1 MGIELSVGMLT
12 VITIGTLLIFL
23 FSGTPI
29 AAGLGLVGFIL
40 VYIFAP
46 PGVSEGIAA
55 VSWASVNSF
64 TIMAIPLFILMGN
77 IFSESGMASIVYSA
91 FMPIMQRYFP
101 GGLLQANVLTGAL
114 FAACSGSSIATTSAI
129 GIISIPQMEARGYHR
144 RLAIGS
150 VTGAGA
156 LGVLIPP
163 SIGMILYGE
172 VTGQSVGKLFI
183 GGIIPGIILTCI
195 YMTYIVVILQLR
207 PQFGPPRDTQMPLRD
222 CLTKSLRAWP
232 VLFIAISV
240 IGSIY
245 GGIATPTE
253 AAAIGAFAALALAA
267 VYRLLTWEKLKKI
280 TWNTMRVTAMILL
293 LFVSTKVMQ
302 LGIAVLQIP
311 QNIVTWAIGMGLSKW
326 SILVMIYLLYLVLGM
341 IMEFLAALL
350 MTLPITYPV
359 LVAAGFDPIWCGVV
373 LTVTGEFA
381 LLTPPV
387 GLGLFVV
394 QGLRPDFKFS
404 DIVRGTM
411 PFFGCIMLLLVIIT
425 FFPQLVTWLPAI
437 MGHN

>member
-1 MGIELSVGMLT
+1 MGVEIGVGMLT
-12 VITIGTLLIFL
+12 AITIGTLLLFL

-29 AAGLGLVGFIL
+29 AAGLGLTGFIL
-40 VYIFAP
+40 VYFLAP
-46 PGVSEGIAA
+46 PGVSEGIGA

-77 IFSESGMASIVYSA
+77 IFSESGMASIVYTA

-172 VTGQSVGKLFI
+172 VTGQSVGRLFI
-183 GGIIPGIILTCI
+183 GGIIPGIILTSI
-195 YMTYIVVILQLR
+195 YMTYIIVTLQIH
-207 PQFGPPRDTQMPLRD
+207 PSFGPTRERQMPLKE
-222 CLTKSLRAWP
+222 CLLKSLKAWP

-253 AAAIGAFAALALAA
+253 AAAIGAFAALTLAA
-267 VYRLLTWEKLKKI
+267 LYGLLTWEKLERM
-280 TWNTMRVTAMILL
+280 TWNTMRVSAMILL
-293 LFVSTKVMQ
+293 LFVSTKVLQ

-311 QNIVTWAIGMGLSKW
+311 QDIVTLAIGMKLSKW
-326 SILVMIYLLYLVLGM
+326 AILVMIYVLYLVLGM

-373 LTVTGEFA
+373 LTVTGECA

-387 GLGLFVV
+387 GMGLFVI
-394 QGLRPDFKFS
+394 QGLRPDFKFG

-411 PFFGCIMLLLVIIT
+411 PFFACIMVLLTIISI
-425 FFPQLVTWLPAI
+425 FPQLVTWLPTV

>member
-1 MGIELSVGMLT
+1 MGAEIGFGTLA

-29 AAGLGLVGFIL
+29 AAGLGLVGFMLI
-40 VYIFAP
+40 YIFAP
-46 PGVSEGIAA
+46 AGVSEGIAA

-77 IFSESGMASIVYSA
+77 IFSESGLARVVYA
-91 FMPIMQRYFP
+91 GLAPLMQRYFP
-101 GGLLQANVLTGAL
+101 GGLLQTNILTGAL

-129 GIISIPQMEARGYHR
+129 GIVSIPEMEARGYER

-156 LGVLIPP
+156 LGILIPP
-163 SIGMILYGE
+163 SIGMIVYGE
-172 VTGQSVGKLFI
+172 ITGQSVGRLFI

-195 YMTYIVVILQLR
+195 YMVYIAITLKRHPQL
-207 PQFGPPRDTQMPLRD
+207 GPPRETQMPLRE
-222 CLTKSLRAWP
+222 CIIKSLSAWP
-232 VLFIAISV
+232 VVIIAVSV

-253 AAAIGAFAALALAA
+253 AAAVGAFFALVLSAI
-267 VYRLLTWEKLKKI
+267 YRLVTWEKIKKV
-280 TWNTMRVTAMILL
+280 TWTTMRVTAMILL

-311 QNIVTWAIGMGLSKW
+311 QDIVSWAVAMGLSKW
-326 SILVMIYLLYLVLGM
+326 AILGMIYILYLILGM

-350 MTLPITYPV
+350 MTLPITFPV
-359 LVAAGFDPIWCGVV
+359 LMAAGFDPIWCGIVV
-373 LTVTGEFA
+373 TVLGECA

-387 GLGLFVV
+387 GMGLFVV
-394 QGLRPDFKFS
+394 QGLRPDFKFG
-404 DIVRGTM
+404 DIVGGSM
-411 PFFGCIMLLLVIIT
+411 PFFGCIMLLLVILTI
-425 FFPQLVTWLPAI
+425 FPQLVTWLPTA
-437 MGHN
+437 MGHM

>member
-1 MGIELSVGMLT
+1 VGAELGFGPLT
-12 VITIGTLLIFL
+12 AFTIGLLFFFL
-23 FSGTPI
+23 LTGAPI
-29 AAGLGLVGFIL
+29 AAGLGLVGFLL
-40 VYIFAP
+40 VYVFTPA
-46 PGVSEGIAA
+46 GVAEGIAA
-55 VSWASVNSF
+55 VSWAGVNSF

-77 IFSESGMASIVYSA
+77 IFAESGLARIVYA
-91 FMPIMQRYFP
+91 GVAPLMQRYFP
-101 GGLLQANVLTGAL
+101 GGLLQTNILTGAL

-129 GIISIPQMEARGYHR
+129 GIVSIPEMEARGYQR

-156 LGVLIPP
+156 LGILIPP
-163 SIGMILYGE
+163 SIGMIVYGE
-172 VTGQSVGKLFI
+172 ITGQSVGKLFI
-183 GGIIPGIILTCI
+183 GGIIPGLILTSV
-195 YMTYIVVILQLR
+195 YMVYIFITLQWK
-207 PQFGPPRDTQMPLRD
+207 PEYGPPRDTKMPLRQ
-222 CLTKSLRAWP
+222 CLGKSLSAWP
-232 VLFIAISV
+232 VVIIAVSV

-245 GGIATPTE
+245 GGVATPTE
-253 AAAIGAFAALALAA
+253 VAAVGTFCALALASI
-267 VYRLLTWEKLKKI
+267 YRLLTWQKLKRV

-311 QNIVTWAIGMGLSKW
+311 QDIVSWAVAMGFSKWAILA
-326 SILVMIYLLYLVLGM
+326 LIYFLYLILGM

-359 LVAAGFDPIWCGVV
+359 LMAVGFDPIWAGIVV
-373 LTVTGEFA
+373 TVLGECA

-394 QGLRPDFKFS
+394 QGLRPDFKFD

-411 PFFGCIMLLLVIIT
+411 PFFACIMLLLVILTI
-425 FFPQLVTWLPAI
+425 FPQLATWLPTV
-437 MGHN
+437 MGHM